1 MYGVSASCSLSSS
14 PMEEFHI
21 QVRRMRCC
29 CDAPTSNI
37 SLTKWQMQI
46 QIQMRR
52 DDKCRSSSPSG
63 AWLQDGKPPK
73 LSSGLVR
80 HHARML
86 AQGIKEP
93 TSTVIILPIFEN
105 FDCLLHSKTTI
116 WYSLYQDAMKRPTF
130 ETLQWKLEDFFTM
143 SDSEYKDASAYW
155 TAPGQD
161 QGSGSRIRI
170 QDQDQGS
177 GSEYKDALAYW
188 TAAAVAQ
195 AITLYHF

>member
-93 TSTVIILPIFEN
+93 TSTVIIWFGILPIFAIFLLSSSQWDHNLIFSPSGCDEEADLWN
-105 FDCLLHSKTTI
+105 SAVEARGLLHHVR
-116 WYSLYQDAMKRPTF
+116 L
-130 ETLQWKLEDFFTM
+130 
-143 SDSEYKDASAYW
+143 
-155 TAPGQD
+155 G
-161 QGSGSRIRI
+161 
-170 QDQDQGS
+170 
-177 GSEYKDALAYW
+177 
-188 TAAAVAQ
+188 V
-195 AITLYHF
+195 